1 MKTVKHC
8 LLLFLILVTTIPAVA
23 QVPELVNDARFR
35 SDAQA
40 AVDSIYNFNFEGAE
54 EVLSSWKED
63 YPEHPLWT
71 LMDGMKVWWG
81 VLSDL
86 EDTSRDDELIT
97 VMKKANYQAGKLLH
111 RQSSHADAL
120 IIQAIANGY
129 IGRQYSNRQ
138 EWISSLNYARKA
150 MNTYEY
156 LLELQPDMEDLKLAE
171 GLKRYYSAYLPEA
184 YPVVKTVSWFL
195 PEGDKQKGLRLIR
208 EASQK
213 ATFARAE
220 ALYFLGNINYNY
232 EKDYAAA
239 IPYFEQLTT
248 RYPRNN
254 YYARILTKSY
264 YQRRR
269 YNRALRFIDKTLERW
284 KDHQLPHGKVLREE
298 LLTWKGRILE
308 QKNRTDEA
316 LQQYRQAFE
325 LGEELPN
332 TSHRSFWVVSGY
344 LSGKLLAE
352 QQHFEEAIYYLKQVA
367 EADTA
372 PDYRQKARELISKID

>member
-1 MKTVKHC
+1 MLALAVA
-8 LLLFLILVTTIPAVA
+8 IPAA
-23 QVPELVNDARFR
+23 GQVPELVNDSRFR
-35 SDAQA
+35 PDAQA

-54 EVLSSWKED
+54 EVLSGWKEQ
-63 YPEHPLWT
+63 YPQHPLWT
-71 LMDGMKVWWG
+71 LMEGMKVWWG

-86 EDTSRDDELIT
+86 EDTSHDEELVTI
-97 VMKKANYQAGKLLH
+97 MKKANYQAGKLLH
-111 RQSSHADAL
+111 RQPTHADAL

-129 IGRQYSNRQ
+129 IGRQYSNRE

-156 LLELQPDMEDLKLAE
+156 LLELQPDMEDLKLAQ
-171 GLKRYYSAYLPEA
+171 GLKLYYSAYLPEA

-195 PEGDKQKGLRLIR
+195 PEGDKQEGLQLMR

-213 ATFARAE
+213 AIFARAE

-239 IPYFEQLTT
+239 IPYFEKLTT

-254 YYARILTKSY
+254 YYARILAKSY

-269 YNRALRFIDKTLERW
+269 YNKALRFIEETLNRW
-284 KDHQLPHGKVLREE
+284 KVHQLPYGKVLREE

-308 QKNRTDEA
+308 RKNRPGQA
-316 LQQYRQAFE
+316 LEQYRQAFE

-332 TSHRSFWVVSGY
+332 TSHRAFWVVSGY
-344 LSGKLLAE
+344 RSGKLLAE
-352 QQHFEEAIYYLKQVA
+352 QQQFEEAGAYLEQVA
-367 EADTA
+367 GADTA
-372 PDYRQKARELISKID
+372 PEYRRKARDLLSKMD

>member
-1 MKTVKHC
+1 MKSVKHY
-8 LLLFLILVTTIPAVA
+8 LLILLALAAAIPATG

-35 SDAQA
+35 SDAQT

-63 YPEHPLWT
+63 YPGHPLWT

-86 EDTSRDDELIT
+86 EDTSRDDELVT

-129 IGRQYSNRQ
+129 VGRQYSNRE
-138 EWISSLNYARKA
+138 EWVSSLNYARKA
-150 MNTYEY
+150 MNTYEH
-156 LLELQPDMEDLKLAE
+156 LLELQPDMEDLKLAQ

-184 YPVVKTVSWFL
+184 YPVVQTVSWFL
-195 PEGDKQKGLRLIR
+195 PEGDKQEGLQLIR
-208 EASQK
+208 EASQT

-269 YNRALRFIDKTLERW
+269 YNKALGFIEETLNRW
-284 KDHQLPHGKVLREE
+284 QSRQLPHGEVLREE

-308 QKNRTDEA
+308 QKNRPEEA

-332 TSHRSFWVVSGY
+332 TSHRAFWVVSGY

-352 QQHFEEAIYYLKQVA
+352 RQDFEEARFYLEKVA
-367 EADTA
+367 GADTA
-372 PDYRQKARELISKID
+372 PAYREKARDLLSKIN